1 MPSIKFFEKK
11 GIKTDL
17 FAIEKYVD
25 EVLEEVKGNRR
36 EFMEEIY
43 RPLSRDAL
51 EALFQMQNSEIGSYE
66 HFQSNLPP
74 VLSLDLY
81 LKLEKRR
88 KESRENPTSTT
99 TGPDGEFDFERV
111 TDEELREDGVDNG
124 FLAECQH
131 IHNKVLFDC
140 INDSL

>member
-51 EALFQMQNSEIGSYE
+51 EALF
-66 HFQSNLPP
+66 
-74 VLSLDLY
+74 
-81 LKLEKRR
+81 
-88 KESRENPTSTT
+88 
-99 TGPDGEFDFERV
+99 
-111 TDEELREDGVDNG
+111 
-124 FLAECQH
+124 
-131 IHNKVLFDC
+131 
-140 INDSL
+140 